1 MTSPDQTV
9 LCTYR
14 YDPLD
19 RLASSSPVGLADIRR
34 FYQKNRL
41 ATEIQGAL
49 QRTVFQ
55 HEDLLLAQQRQVDGV
70 VDTTLLATDQQ
81 RSVLRL
87 VDRSGI
93 EPVAY
98 SVYGHHPA
106 ESGLTSLL
114 GFNGE
119 RRDPVTGHY
128 LLGNGYRAYNPV
140 LMRFNS
146 PDSLSPFDEGGL
158 NAYGYCGGDP
168 VGFVDE
174 TGHAKLRVITDMA
187 ARVLNRARPSV
198 IVRAPPIMKKGSSRL
213 IASVPSSV
221 EVNYAYSYTANH
233 TAGTISGVGQSSS
246 SATRRSSVGAQI
258 SASPSAGSSVV
269 KDRLGTDFWLR
280 DDTYMLGVGNTPEGK
295 RIRAVARRG
304 LFKHISTDVPGQQGL
319 AQLKYKYIEARVK
332 KAHVLKEYFSKS
344 PASLPPSNT
353 PTSQSLAA
361 HTLKYEQALASYKRY
376 DAEYTATHG
385 AYIRDAGQLK

>member
-1 MTSPDQTV
+1 MTSPDPIV

-19 RLASSSPVGLADIRR
+19 RLASSSPVGQTDVQR

-41 ATEIQGAL
+41 ATEIEGAL

-55 HEDLLLAQQRQVDGV
+55 HEDLLLAQQRHVDGV

-87 VDRSGI
+87 VDKSGI

-98 SVYGHHPA
+98 SAYGHHPA

-168 VGFVDE
+168 VGFVDPSGQITIVAIRAISKVGFLSFRKARIRSKPITSKIKQLVSQNDQTSVVTYTTAGASSPIKTRRGGVRE
-174 TGHAKLRVITDMA
+174 WFANRDPTVDAALKNYKQSLDDAGITKIDPGLPVYRKGQLVTEPFEAKIQYRQAQFDYV
-187 ARVLNRARPSV
+187 ARLEREGSDRFNRSTLINKKSA
-198 IVRAPPIMKKGSSRL
+198 VRREKR
-213 IASVPSSV
+213 
-221 EVNYAYSYTANH
+221 NYAKYLQNPARKNES
-233 TAGTISGVGQSSS
+233 V
-246 SATRRSSVGAQI
+246 RS
-258 SASPSAGSSVV
+258 
-269 KDRLGTDFWLR
+269 
-280 DDTYMLGVGNTPEGK
+280 
-295 RIRAVARRG
+295 
-304 LFKHISTDVPGQQGL
+304 
-319 AQLKYKYIEARVK
+319 
-332 KAHVLKEYFSKS
+332 
-344 PASLPPSNT
+344 
-353 PTSQSLAA
+353 
-361 HTLKYEQALASYKRY
+361 
-376 DAEYTATHG
+376 
-385 AYIRDAGQLK
+385 

>member
-1 MTSPDQTV
+1 MTSLDQTV

-19 RLASSSPVGLADIRR
+19 RLASSSPVGQTDVQR

-41 ATEIQGAL
+41 ATEIEGAL

-55 HEDLLLAQQRQVDGV
+55 HEDLLLAQQRHVDGV
-70 VDTTLLATDQQ
+70 VNTMLLATDQQ

-87 VDRSGI
+87 VDKSGI

-98 SVYGHHPA
+98 SAYGHHPA

-168 VGFVDE
+168 VGFVDPS
-174 TGHAKLRVITDMA
+174 GHGKFSVITEMA
-187 ARVLNRARPSV
+187 KRVLNRARP
-198 IVRAPPIMKKGSSRL
+198 IEMVRAPPIKIKTPLSMLSEMVDRLPAISSSPSP
-213 IASVPSSV
+213 IA
-221 EVNYAYSYTANH
+221 
-233 TAGTISGVGQSSS
+233 SS
-246 SATRRSSVGAQI
+246 SAGISSRGIGNVTSANSTKKLNSLASSHGNKSAPSRPRKKKGGNQVGFASRDPI
-258 SASPSAGSSVV
+258 VLSARKKYRDALKSAGIQKPKPDNPVYINGRLETETFTTRIGYLEAKINYMSSI
-269 KDRLGTDFWLR
+269 KGSAGFNRGTFYDQRSALR
-280 DDTYMLGVGNTPEGK
+280 RERKN
-295 RIRAVARRG
+295 
-304 LFKHISTDVPGQQGL
+304 
-319 AQLKYKYIEARVK
+319 YIEY
-332 KAHVLKEYFSKS
+332 LKNPRE
-344 PASLPPSNT
+344 
-353 PTSQSLAA
+353 
-361 HTLKYEQALASYKRY
+361 EQAS
-376 DAEYTATHG
+376 
-385 AYIRDAGQLK
+385 IRS

>member
-9 LCTYR
+9 LCKYR

-19 RLASSSPVGLADIRR
+19 RLASSSPAGQADVQR

-41 ATEIQGAL
+41 ATEIEGASR
-49 QRTVFQ
+49 RTVFQ

-87 VDRSGI
+87 VDKSGI

-98 SVYGHHPA
+98 SPYGHHPA

-140 LMRFNS
+140 LMRFNN

-168 VGFVDE
+168 IGVVDPS
-174 TGHAKLRVITDMA
+174 GHALLKIPSGI
-187 ARVLNRARPSV
+187 RAIDSV
-198 IVRAPPIMKKGSSRL
+198 SWTKFKR
-213 IASVPSSV
+213 IAKPVVS
-221 EVNYAYSYTANH
+221 
-233 TAGTISGVGQSSS
+233 TIGKPSSS
-246 SATRRSSVGAQI
+246 SANASVTLHNSVRSLSADVSSAKTAASPGGVLPPTSSFASSSLTEPVSGRQSSQFTDMQNARRRLIVEVSADLPGGKR
-258 SASPSAGSSVV
+258 SASIRYNSLKQRTEDAAYLMNYYAENTHTSKRSKITAHDSLVDYA
-269 KDRLGTDFWLR
+269 KKY
-280 DDTYMLGVGNTPEGK
+280 DD
-295 RIRAVARRG
+295 
-304 LFKHISTDVPGQQGL
+304 
-319 AQLKYKYIEARVK
+319 
-332 KAHVLKEYFSKS
+332 
-344 PASLPPSNT
+344 
-353 PTSQSLAA
+353 
-361 HTLKYEQALASYKRY
+361 ALARFSEY
-376 DAEYTATHG
+376 DKKYTAQYGTF
-385 AYIRDAGQLK
+385 IRDPDKNE

>member
-1 MTSPDQTV
+1 MTSPDPIV

-19 RLASSSPVGLADIRR
+19 RLASSSPVGQTDVQR

-41 ATEIQGAL
+41 ATEIEGASR
-49 QRTVFQ
+49 RTVFQ
-55 HEDLLLAQQRQVDGV
+55 HEDLLLAQQRHVDGV

-87 VDRSGI
+87 VDKSGI

-98 SVYGHHPA
+98 SAYGHHPA

-168 VGFVDE
+168 IGYVDE
-174 TGHAKLRVITDMA
+174 TGHGKFRVINEMA
-187 ARVLNRARPSV
+187 KRVLSLALNRARPSV
-198 IVRAPPIMKKGSSRL
+198 IVRAPPIMKKGSSRR

-221 EVNYAYSYTANH
+221 EVNYAYS
-233 TAGTISGVGQSSS
+233 S
-246 SATRRSSVGAQI
+246 SAAVSSGSI
-258 SASPSAGSSVV
+258 PSV
-269 KDRLGTDFWLR
+269 
-280 DDTYMLGVGNTPEGK
+280 
-295 RIRAVARRG
+295 
-304 LFKHISTDVPGQQGL
+304 
-319 AQLKYKYIEARVK
+319 
-332 KAHVLKEYFSKS
+332 S
-344 PASLPPSNT
+344 PASVMDPAHAALGPYSTVGRELRVLSKAEITEKLSDLSYLNQTRSWVDRKASPVVPKEPNAASKRLELHERKVEGASILYDFYREKARSGRRVSMYSMSEARYQKTLNEHRDLLKDYKKNYNKAHPS
-353 PTSQSLAA
+353 A
-361 HTLKYEQALASYKRY
+361 
-376 DAEYTATHG
+376 
-385 AYIRDAGQLK
+385 IRDV

>member
-1 MTSPDQTV
+1 MISTDQTV

-55 HEDLLLAQQRQVDGV
+55 HEDLLLAQQRHVDGV
-70 VDTTLLATDQQ
+70 VNTMLLATDQQ

-87 VDRSGI
+87 VDKSGI

-98 SVYGHHPA
+98 SAYGHHPA

-174 TGHAKLRVITDMA
+174 TGHGKFKVISEMA
-187 ARVLNRARPSV
+187 ERVLNRARPIE
-198 IVRAPPIMKKGSSRL
+198 IVRAPPIKIKTPLSKLSEMVDRLPAISSSPSP
-213 IASVPSSV
+213 IA
-221 EVNYAYSYTANH
+221 
-233 TAGTISGVGQSSS
+233 SS
-246 SATRRSSVGAQI
+246 SAVNSSSGI
-258 SASPSAGSSVV
+258 GSS
-269 KDRLGTDFWLR
+269 KGRRLAQSDAIVSEIAMPSKGSGTSIFSKAKERVAGIDGKKN
-280 DDTYMLGVGNTPEGK
+280 LG
-295 RIRAVARRG
+295 
-304 LFKHISTDVPGQQGL
+304 SPGVSIGL
-319 AQLKYKYIEARVK
+319 AKRKAAGVMSDLYKNNEYVGKLRKESLEASRLARAHAREPDFELYKIDSINKKTAYLTVHVENLKALRGS
-332 KAHVLKEYFSKS
+332 EYFDSKTYYS
-344 PASLPPSNT
+344 IR
-353 PTSQSLAA
+353 
-361 HTLKYEQALASYKRY
+361 HRLKKLKR
-376 DAEYTATHG
+376 
-385 AYIRDAGQLK
+385 L

>member
-19 RLASSSPVGLADIRR
+19 RLASSSPVGQADIQR

-41 ATEIQGAL
+41 ATEIEGAL

-55 HEDLLLAQQRQVDGV
+55 HEDLLLAQQRHVDGV

-87 VDRSGI
+87 VDKSGI

-98 SVYGHHPA
+98 SAYGHHPA

-168 VGFVDE
+168 VGVVDPS
-174 TGHAKLRVITDMA
+174 GHMPFSILIQAADMIEKFGPQA
-187 ARVLNRARPSV
+187 ATLIAQKALKGVSPVARVLGGKHTPASV
-198 IVRAPPIMKKGSSRL
+198 KFLVSENVSRL
-213 IASVPSSV
+213 P
-221 EVNYAYSYTANH
+221 
-233 TAGTISGVGQSSS
+233 SS
-246 SATRRSSVGAQI
+246 SASTSTSSAKSVSGRNAREGYIRLQRLRRSVIHVGQTNV
-258 SASPSAGSSVV
+258 PSNGPAALARYN
-269 KDRLGTDFWLR
+269 RL
-280 DDTYMLGVGNTPEGK
+280 EG
-295 RIRAVARRG
+295 RIRAVDDLIDHYTKNTKKVKHSAR
-304 LFKHISTDVPGQQGL
+304 T
-319 AQLKYKYIEARVK
+319 AQESLEGYMKKRPEVVAQFEAYRDKYNER
-332 KAHVLKEYFSKS
+332 
-344 PASLPPSNT
+344 
-353 PTSQSLAA
+353 
-361 HTLKYEQALASYKRY
+361 
-376 DAEYTATHG
+376 
-385 AYIRDAGQLK
+385 IRSGVWDPDQVN

>member
-1 MTSPDQTV
+1 MTSPDPIV

-19 RLASSSPVGLADIRR
+19 RLASSSPVGQADIQR

-41 ATEIQGAL
+41 ATEIEGAL

-55 HEDLLLAQQRQVDGV
+55 HEDLLLAQQRHVDGV
-70 VDTTLLATDQQ
+70 VNTTLLATDPQ

-87 VDRSGI
+87 VDKSGI

-98 SVYGHHPA
+98 SAYGHHPA

-119 RRDPVTGHY
+119 RRDSVTGHY

-174 TGHAKLRVITDMA
+174 TGHGKFKVITQITQL
-187 ARVLNRARPSV
+187 VLNRARPSV

-221 EVNYAYSYTANH
+221 EANYAYS
-233 TAGTISGVGQSSS
+233 S
-246 SATRRSSVGAQI
+246 SAAVSSGSI
-258 SASPSAGSSVV
+258 PSV
-269 KDRLGTDFWLR
+269 
-280 DDTYMLGVGNTPEGK
+280 
-295 RIRAVARRG
+295 
-304 LFKHISTDVPGQQGL
+304 
-319 AQLKYKYIEARVK
+319 
-332 KAHVLKEYFSKS
+332 S
-344 PASLPPSNT
+344 PASVMDPAHAALGPYSTVGRELRVLSKAEITEKLSDLSYLNQTRSWVDRKASPVVPKKPEAASKRLELHERKVEGASILYEFYREKARSGGRVSMYSMSEARYQKTLNEHRDLLKDYKKNYNIAHPS
-353 PTSQSLAA
+353 
-361 HTLKYEQALASYKRY
+361 E
-376 DAEYTATHG
+376 
-385 AYIRDAGQLK
+385 IRDV

>member
-1 MTSPDQTV
+1 MTSPDPIK

-19 RLASSSPVGLADIRR
+19 RLASSSPVGQADIQR

-41 ATEIQGAL
+41 ATEIEGASR
-49 QRTVFQ
+49 RTVFQ
-55 HEDLLLAQQRQVDGV
+55 HEDLILAQQRHVDGV

-87 VDRSGI
+87 VDKSGI

-98 SVYGHHPA
+98 SAYGHHPA

-119 RRDPVTGHY
+119 RRDSVTGHY

-168 VGFVDE
+168 
-174 TGHAKLRVITDMA
+174 
-187 ARVLNRARPSV
+187 
-198 IVRAPPIMKKGSSRL
+198 
-213 IASVPSSV
+213 
-221 EVNYAYSYTANH
+221 
-233 TAGTISGVGQSSS
+233 
-246 SATRRSSVGAQI
+246 
-258 SASPSAGSSVV
+258 
-269 KDRLGTDFWLR
+269 
-280 DDTYMLGVGNTPEGK
+280 
-295 RIRAVARRG
+295 
-304 LFKHISTDVPGQQGL
+304 
-319 AQLKYKYIEARVK
+319 
-332 KAHVLKEYFSKS
+332 
-344 PASLPPSNT
+344 
-353 PTSQSLAA
+353 
-361 HTLKYEQALASYKRY
+361 
-376 DAEYTATHG
+376 
-385 AYIRDAGQLK
+385 

>member
-1 MTSPDQTV
+1 MTSPDPIV

-19 RLASSSPVGLADIRR
+19 RLASSSPVGQTDVQR

-41 ATEIQGAL
+41 ATEIEGASR
-49 QRTVFQ
+49 RTVFQ
-55 HEDLLLAQQRQVDGV
+55 HEDLLLAQQRHVDGV

-87 VDRSGI
+87 VDKSGI

-98 SVYGHHPA
+98 SAYGHHPA

-174 TGHAKLRVITDMA
+174 TGH
-187 ARVLNRARPSV
+187 
-198 IVRAPPIMKKGSSRL
+198 
-213 IASVPSSV
+213 
-221 EVNYAYSYTANH
+221 
-233 TAGTISGVGQSSS
+233 
-246 SATRRSSVGAQI
+246 I
-258 SASPSAGSSVV
+258 SASMLNKIILKGLIKVKPRRTVADFATTASASASASAGAGAGASASASAIVSPVTNISRAGDTTVSSLVS
-269 KDRLGTDFWLR
+269 RNATSLPSTSLSAS
-280 DDTYMLGVGNTPEGK
+280 TS
-295 RIRAVARRG
+295 RAKPVWVRKKTG
-304 LFKHISTDVPGQQGL
+304 LSW
-319 AQLKYKYIEARVK
+319 EVK
-332 KAHVLKEYFSKS
+332 KAQERLRYKPKTNLPKTGLPNSEVAANARLEALNRRMDDAKYLIAHFKKNKGKLKHSRDPVESSVTKYQGEYASAVTQRDKYLKEY
-344 PASLPPSNT
+344 N
-353 PTSQSLAA
+353 
-361 HTLKYEQALASYKRY
+361 KYYNAP
-376 DAEYTATHG
+376 
-385 AYIRDAGQLK
+385 IRNPDYNQ

>member
-1 MTSPDQTV
+1 MTSPDPIV

-19 RLASSSPVGLADIRR
+19 RLASSSPFGQADIQR

-41 ATEIQGAL
+41 ATEIEGASR
-49 QRTVFQ
+49 RTVFQ
-55 HEDLLLAQQRQVDGV
+55 HEDLLLAQQRHVDGV
-70 VDTTLLATDQQ
+70 VNTMLLATDPQ

-87 VDRSGI
+87 VDKSGI

-98 SVYGHHPA
+98 SAYGHHPA

-174 TGHAKLRVITDMA
+174 TGHAPIGLLLAAYIPKRPFLKINYGRRAIDSISKRKFKSITTPVSSSIEAPSLPDA
-187 ARVLNRARPSV
+187 YASAPLLSQGPSSLAEISSAKRATSAGK
-198 IVRAPPIMKKGSSRL
+198 RATRDPGVANDLASRSRL
-213 IASVPSSV
+213 DILQKMSDNNYRESIRGWIETKASVRVPK
-221 EVNYAYSYTANH
+221 T
-233 TAGTISGVGQSSS
+233 
-246 SATRRSSVGAQI
+246 TR
-258 SASPSAGSSVV
+258 SAS
-269 KDRLGTDFWLR
+269 KRLDL
-280 DDTYMLGVGNTPEGK
+280 YNL
-295 RIRAVARRG
+295 RIRGASIGVDFYEKK
-304 LFKHISTDVPGQQGL
+304 LLDKPGDIL
-319 AQLKYKYIEARVK
+319 SMKSLRKYKAR
-332 KAHVLKEYFSKS
+332 LKEYEEGKTLYESALIKRFSRPFKS
-344 PASLPPSNT
+344 GVRS
-353 PTSQSLAA
+353 
-361 HTLKYEQALASYKRY
+361 
-376 DAEYTATHG
+376 D
-385 AYIRDAGQLK
+385 